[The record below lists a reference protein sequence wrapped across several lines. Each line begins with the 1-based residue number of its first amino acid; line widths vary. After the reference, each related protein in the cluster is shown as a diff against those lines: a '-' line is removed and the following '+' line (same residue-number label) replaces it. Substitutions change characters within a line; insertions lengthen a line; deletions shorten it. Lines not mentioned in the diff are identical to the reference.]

1 MIRATA
7 TTDTSIIDDL
17 IYQMQ
22 NHDKIVAEIGTEVH
36 RQYAGEALSHL
47 QVEPGTPKYP
57 LKWASEKQRRFVMA
71 KLTRENNLPYRRSH
85 DLSQAWEVIIKIEGG
100 VLRFIIENPAPQAKF
115 VYGSLAKDVSAAAR
129 FQQPFHRQTGW
140 QQASVTA
147 RYWLQVFQDEFTK
160 RYRVRLAQFGKS
172 SSRSRAFT
180 R

>member
-7 TTDTSIIDDL
+7 TADTSIIDDL
-17 IYQMQ
+17 IYQVQ

-36 RQYAGEALSHL
+36 RQYEGDALAHL
-47 QVEPGTPKYP
+47 RAEPGPPKYP
-57 LKWASEKQRRFVMA
+57 LAWASEKQRRFVMA

-100 VLRFIIENPAPQAKF
+100 VLRFVIENPAPGAKF
-115 VYGSLAKDVSAAAR
+115 VYGSLAKDLSAAAR
-129 FQQPFHRQTGW
+129 FQQPFHADTGW

-147 RYWLQVFQDEFTK
+147 RYWLDVMQSEFTK
-160 RYRVRLAQFGKS
+160 RYKARLATFGRAS
-172 SSRSRAFT
+172 GRTRAFT